1 MTLSTPLSGVNHPLK
16 GILLIVVATFLF
28 SSHDAL
34 SKYLAGFYPIV
45 MVVWARYLVHTLLMA
60 GIFLPQSG
68 LRVLRSKRPLLQVA
82 RALCLLGTS
91 LFFTAA
97 LHFIPLAEATAVNFL
112 APILVTALSVPL
124 LGEHVTRGQWLAV
137 ICGFIGVLII
147 VHPGG
152 ELFTPAVLLP
162 LTSALFFCFYQ
173 LLTRILSK
181 YDTPT
186 TSNFFAGLCNTL
198 VMTALVPFFWQVPS
212 LWHGLLML
220 ALGTCGMTAHLMLT
234 QAFRFAAPALLAP
247 FGYCQIVF
255 AGMLGWLVFNH
266 TPDLTT
272 VVGIGVIC
280 VSGLAAAWQGAGHEV
295 HPDQRDEVHRR
306 NQGEQHGVVVVGHGQ
321 DMADDLGHEH
331 PADGRA
337 HAAKAKHRT
346 HHVLGRVVHHQAPDV
361 GGPGLVRANGQGDGK
376 HREIGRASCRERG

>member
-1 MTLSTPLSGVNHPLK
+1 MLLGQTHARLLDYRVECHRVQPATQENSMTVSTPLSGVNHPFK

-68 LRVLRSKRPLLQVA
+68 LRVLRSKRPGMQVV

-97 LHFIPLAEATAVNFL
+97 LHYIPLAEATAVNFL
-112 APILVTALSVPL
+112 APILVTALWVPL
-124 LGEHVTRGQWLAV
+124 LGEHVTRGQWVAV
-137 ICGFIGVLII
+137 II
-147 VHPGG
+147 HPGG

-162 LTSALFFCFYQ
+162 LCSALFFCFYQ
-173 LLTRILSK
+173 LLTRILSQ

-198 VMTALVPFFWQVPS
+198 VMSAMVPFFWQVPT
-212 LWHGLLML
+212 LWHGVLML

-255 AGMLGWLVFNH
+255 AGVLGWLVFAH

-280 VSGLAAAWQGAGHEV
+280 MSGLAAAWQ
-295 HPDQRDEVHRR
+295 QRRR
-306 NQGEQHGVVVVGHGQ
+306 
-321 DMADDLGHEH
+321 
-331 PADGRA
+331 
-337 HAAKAKHRT
+337 
-346 HHVLGRVVHHQAPDV
+346 
-361 GGPGLVRANGQGDGK
+361 
-376 HREIGRASCRERG
+376 

>member
-1 MTLSTPLSGVNHPLK
+1 MTVSTPLSGVNHPFK

-34 SKYLAGFYPIV
+34 SKFLAGFYPIV

-68 LRVLRSKRPLLQVA
+68 LRVLRSKRPGMQVV

-97 LHFIPLAEATAVNFL
+97 LHYIPLAEATAVNFL

-137 ICGFIGVLII
+137 ICGFVGVLII

-162 LTSALFFCFYQ
+162 FCSALFFCFYQ
-173 LLTRILSK
+173 LLTRKLAEHDS
-181 YDTPT
+181 PT

-198 VMTALVPFFWQVPS
+198 VMTALVPFFWQTPGF
-212 LWHGLLML
+212 LHGLLML
-220 ALGTCGMTAHLMLT
+220 ALGACGMSAHLFLT
-234 QAFRFAAPALLAP
+234 QAFRHAAPALLAP

-255 AGMLGWLVFNH
+255 AGLLGWLLFGH
-266 TPDLTT
+266 APSLITQ
-272 VVGIGVIC
+272 VGIIVIC
-280 VSGLAAAWQGAGHEV
+280 LSGLAAAWQ
-295 HPDQRDEVHRR
+295 QRHR
-306 NQGEQHGVVVVGHGQ
+306 
-321 DMADDLGHEH
+321 
-331 PADGRA
+331 
-337 HAAKAKHRT
+337 
-346 HHVLGRVVHHQAPDV
+346 
-361 GGPGLVRANGQGDGK
+361 
-376 HREIGRASCRERG
+376 